1 LTLDRTKTEFAP
13 VPRLPIKAPELVQ
26 GLAIIILAEIRK
38 EIMPDFVHPSTAG
51 HQIWA
56 DAITPKLTELMK

>member
-1 LTLDRTKTEFAP
+1 
-13 VPRLPIKAPELVQ
+13 VN
-26 GLAIIILAEIRK
+26 AIIAKLADNQRVFFLDIGPRFLQPDGSISK
-38 EIMPDFVHPSTAG
+38 EIMPDFVHPSSAG